1 MNKKMILYVLGKLLL
16 VCGALLVLP
25 LIISVIYKE
34 NTYMSFIIPIGM
46 LFILG
51 TLLCLKKP
59 KNNNFY
65 ACEGFI
71 IVGLSWILISF
82 FGSLPF
88 VISGEIPSMIDAFFE
103 TVSGFTTTGSS
114 ILENVEELSYGMLFW
129 RSFTH
134 WIGGMGILVFVLIF
148 LPSDG
153 RSLYILKAESP
164 GPQVG
169 KLVSKVKFTARILY
183 LIYLLMTLTEIIF
196 LLFDMP
202 VFDAVVNSFAT
213 AGTGGFAIKSASIGA
228 YSDYSQIVIGV
239 FMLLFGIN
247 FNFFFLILIKNFKKA
262 FKMEEVFWYL
272 GIILV
277 STILIAVNIY
287 FTIGGSLAIILK
299 DSFFQVS
306 SIITTTG
313 FATTDFNLWPA
324 LSQVILVLLMFI
336 GACAGSTGGGMK
348 VSRFVLIVKSIRRNI
363 KKLVHPKSI
372 SNIRFEGGV
381 VDDDVV
387 HGALNYFA
395 CLIFIFIFCLIIIA
409 FDNKDFVTNF
419 TAVSACIN
427 NIGPGLGEVG
437 PMGNYNDY
445 SDLSKII
452 LSMAMLVG
460 RLEIFPILMLFSPK
474 IWLNK

>member
-65 ACEGFI
+65 AREGFI